1 MRFSRSLYVASLL
14 NLLLPAIAA
23 LAQAPAAAPPQPA
36 TAPQSNSTAKPEP
49 AATSTVIQTNAN
61 LVLVDV
67 VVTDRGYP
75 VHGLDKTLFHILE
88 DGHEQAITSFDEH
101 HPTPPAAGAP
111 SPPVPLPPNTWT
123 NVPTYPETQTVNV
136 LLLDGL
142 NTLLPDQMRVRQQ
155 MLDYMATIQPGT
167 PMAIFTLSSR
177 LRMVKGFTTNPAE
190 LTRALASRKTTP
202 QTSVILDPD
211 TSKTLDTS
219 IAEMAALGANSD
231 PVTSNAD
238 AVANMQQFLAD
249 LTALQTDQR
258 VRITLAAMQQLAR
271 YLAGIP
277 GRKNV
282 IWFSGS
288 FPIALDP
295 DQSLQDSFEAMRN
308 YAGDVRDTSQLL
320 AAARVAVYPVDAR
333 GLMTLPSADA
343 SIASASTNLMSRT
356 SNPGRGGTRQSVTA
370 NRASISNDDS
380 KFIQQTMAEHA
391 SMQLIAEQT
400 GGQEFINTN
409 GFKEAVAK
417 ALDDG
422 ASYYTI
428 GYVPVTTADNGHFH
442 KIQVRTASGSYKLAY
457 RRGYYADST
466 NKPSAHAAAN
476 NSLVMAAMLPGAPP
490 ATQIRFAAR
499 VLPATDPRFKNLKM
513 QDSSVGEEASSLKG
527 PLHRY
532 IVDLKVDPHT
542 LSFENAADGARKA
555 AVEFVLVAYDAESRR
570 VNHVDTGFQLSIRP
584 DQYLSIMS
592 SGIPVRMVIDLPQ
605 GQFSLRIAVHD
616 LAAGRAGSL
625 EVPLI
630 VASR

>member
-1 MRFSRSLYVASLL
+1 M
-14 NLLLPAIAA
+14 LPATFCV
-23 LAQAPAAAPPQPA
+23 AQPPAAAPPQPVPV
-36 TAPQSNSTAKPEP
+36 PQSSSAAMPEP

-75 VHGLDKTLFHILE
+75 VHGLDKTRFHVLE

-101 HPTPPAAGAP
+101 HPTPPAAGAA
-111 SPPVPLPPNTWT
+111 SPPAPLPPNTFT
-123 NVPTYPETQTVNV
+123 NVPAYPETQTVNV

-155 MLDYMATIQPGT
+155 MLDYMGAIQQGT

-211 TSKTLDTS
+211 TTTTLDKS
-219 IAEMAALGANSD
+219 MADAAALGAD
-231 PVTSNAD
+231 TD

-249 LTALQTDQR
+249 VTAVQTDQR
-258 VRITLAAMQQLAR
+258 VRMTLDALQQLAR
-271 YLAGIP
+271 YLAAIP

-308 YAGDVRDTSQLL
+308 YAGDARETSQLL

-343 SIASASTNLMSRT
+343 SISAAT
-356 SNPGRGGTRQSVTA
+356 SNLRSATSSGGRGGIRQALTV
-370 NRASISNDDS
+370 NRSSISNDDT
-380 KFIQQTMAEHA
+380 KFMQQTMAEQA
-391 SMQLIAEQT
+391 SMKLIAEQT
-400 GGQEFINTN
+400 GGQDFVNTN
-409 GFKEAVAK
+409 GFKEAVAR
-417 ALDDG
+417 AIDDG

-428 GYVPVTTADNGHFH
+428 GYVPAARADDGSFH
-442 KIQVRTASGSYKLAY
+442 KIQVRTANVSYKLAY
-457 RRGYYADST
+457 RRGYYADPPS
-466 NKPSAHAAAN
+466 KPSIHTPAN
-476 NSLVMAAMLPGAPP
+476 NSLVMAAMLPGAPH
-490 ATQIRFAAR
+490 ATQIQFTAR
-499 VLPATDPRFKNLKM
+499 ALPATDPAFKDLKM
-513 QDSSVGEEASSLKG
+513 PETPAGEDAPTLKG

-532 IVDLKVDPHT
+532 IVDLKVDPKWIT
-542 LSFENAADGARKA
+542 FEKTADGAHKA
-555 AVEFVLVAYDAESRR
+555 AVEFVLAAYDNQSRR
-570 VNHVDTGFQLSIRP
+570 VNHVDKGFQVNIKP
-584 DQYLSIMS
+584 DQYSSVMS
-592 SGIPVRMVIDLPQ
+592 SGIPVRLAIDLPP
-605 GQFSLRIAVHD
+605 GEFSLRIAVHD

-625 EVPLI
+625 EFPLI
-630 VASR
+630 VAAK